1 MRSVKV
7 NTLFLANA
15 NAGGGNLM
23 MIVFIVAIFAV
34 TYFFMIKPQKKQ
46 QQKKM
51 EMMNQL
57 KKGDNVIMID
67 GLHGKIDSVN
77 TKDKTVV
84 LDADGIYLTFSR
96 MAVQQILPANTAS
109 AEPAPTPSTSDEAE
123 KPADSEPAQASKE
136 EQKPAAP
143 AEKPAAAKPADA
155 ADETPADGSK
165 EN

>member
-1 MRSVKV
+1 M

-57 KKGDNVIMID
+57 KKGDNVVLID

-84 LDADGIYLTFSR
+84 VDADGIYLTFSR
-96 MAVQQILPANTAS
+96 MAIQQILPSSPAS
-109 AEPAPTPSTSDEAE
+109 AEPVSATPADTKAEDQAEKEPDSEQKPEAPADKPTEE
-123 KPADSEPAQASKE
+123 KPASQSS
-136 EQKPAAP
+136 
-143 AEKPAAAKPADA
+143 DA
-155 ADETPADGSK
+155 ADNQEK
-165 EN
+165 

>member
-57 KKGDNVIMID
+57 KKGDNVVLID

-84 LDADGIYLTFSR
+84 VDADGIYLTFSR
-96 MAVQQILPANTAS
+96 MAIQQILPSSPAS
-109 AEPAPTPSTSDEAE
+109 AEPVSATPADTKAEDQAESEPEKEPDSEQKPEAPADKPIEE
-123 KPADSEPAQASKE
+123 KPASQSS
-136 EQKPAAP
+136 
-143 AEKPAAAKPADA
+143 DA
-155 ADETPADGSK
+155 ADDQEK
-165 EN
+165 